1 MAADVAF
8 AEGPLKFQLWF
19 AEVDPI
25 DIGVQVRLEVE
36 YSSGSQS
43 CNWTAE
49 HRWFEYEALIQF
61 ESKLRDGR
69 DAGLNDMSGY
79 PVLHFERHSSQEYLT
94 INPRSE
100 RQSQDGDC
108 IAIRLKINA
117 GSMLALYS
125 ALNQFGKWW

>member
-1 MAADVAF
+1 
-8 AEGPLKFQLWF
+8 
-19 AEVDPI
+19 
-25 DIGVQVRLEVE
+25 
-36 YSSGSQS
+36 
-43 CNWTAE
+43 
-49 HRWFEYEALIQF
+49 
-61 ESKLRDGR
+61 
-69 DAGLNDMSGY
+69 MSEY